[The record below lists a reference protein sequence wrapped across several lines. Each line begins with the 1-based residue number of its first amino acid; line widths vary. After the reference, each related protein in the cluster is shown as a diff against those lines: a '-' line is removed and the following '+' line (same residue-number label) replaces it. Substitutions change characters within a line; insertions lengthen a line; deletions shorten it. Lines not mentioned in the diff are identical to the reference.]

1 MSGTYTTE
9 TDDVSA
15 LLARGVIEVVG
26 RLAHSSNATLL
37 VRLESD
43 EGHGHG
49 HAVYKPLRGE
59 RPLWD
64 FPPGLYKREVA
75 AQLLSEVLG
84 LDLVPPT
91 IVREGPYGEGSL
103 QLFIDADPHEHYFSI
118 HESRPDLHDRLRDF
132 AFFDFIANNTDR
144 KSGHILLDNEDRLW
158 GIDHGVCFS
167 EDFKLRTVIW
177 DFSGEEIPTRLL
189 DVAANLIKSVPLA
202 LAALLDDDEV
212 TALQQRVT
220 YLLEHPTFPVDLSGR
235 RHPWPL
241 I

>member
-1 MSGTYTTE
+1 MAGLYATE
-9 TDDVSA
+9 TDDIHE
-15 LLARGVIEVVG
+15 LLTNGNIEVIG
-26 RLAHSSNATLL
+26 RLAGSSNATLL
-37 VRLESD
+37 VRLECAD
-43 EGHGHG
+43 GYG

-75 AQLLSEVLG
+75 ARVLSEALE
-84 LDLVPPT
+84 LHLVPPT
-91 IVREGPYGEGSL
+91 IVRDGPFGEGSL

-118 HESRPDLHDRLRDF
+118 FESRPDLHDRLRHF

-144 KSGHILLDNEDRLW
+144 KSGHILLDHEDHLW

-167 EDFKLRTVIW
+167 SDFKLRTVIW
-177 DFSGEEIPTRLL
+177 DFADEDIPSHLLEAATPLL
-189 DVAANLIKSVPLA
+189 DKVPLG
-202 LAALLDDDEV
+202 LAALLDDDEID
-212 TALQQRVT
+212 ALQQRVR
-220 YLLEHPTFPVDLSGR
+220 YLLENPQFPVDHSGR

>member
-1 MSGTYTTE
+1 MAGLYATE
-9 TDDVSA
+9 TDDIHE
-15 LLARGVIEVVG
+15 LLTNGNIEVIG
-26 RLAHSSNATLL
+26 RLAGSSNATLL
-37 VRLESD
+37 VRLECAD
-43 EGHGHG
+43 GYG

-75 AQLLSEVLG
+75 ARVLSEALE
-84 LDLVPPT
+84 LHLVPPT
-91 IVREGPYGEGSL
+91 IVRDGPFGEGSL

-118 HESRPDLHDRLRDF
+118 FESRPDLHDRLRHF

-144 KSGHILLDNEDRLW
+144 KSGHILLDHEDHLW

-167 EDFKLRTVIW
+167 SDFKLRTVIW
-177 DFSGEEIPTRLL
+177 DFADEDIPSQLLEAATPLL
-189 DVAANLIKSVPLA
+189 DKVPLG
-202 LAALLDDDEV
+202 LAALLDDDEID
-212 TALQQRVT
+212 ALQQRVR
-220 YLLEHPTFPVDLSGR
+220 YLLENPQFPVDHSGR

>member
-167 EDFKLRTVIW
+167 EDFKLRQ
-177 DFSGEEIPTRLL
+177 
-189 DVAANLIKSVPLA
+189 K
-202 LAALLDDDEV
+202 
-212 TALQQRVT
+212 QQSKICDNPKT
-220 YLLEHPTFPVDLSGR
+220 K
-235 RHPWPL
+235 
-241 I
+241 

>member
-1 MSGTYTTE
+1 MAGLYATE
-9 TDDVSA
+9 TNDLQA
-15 LLARGVIEVVG
+15 LLANGTIEVIG
-26 RLAHSSNATLL
+26 RLAGSSNATLL
-37 VRLESD
+37 VRLEC
-43 EGHGHG
+43 EGGYG

-64 FPPGLYKREVA
+64 FPPGLYKREIA
-75 AQLLSEVLG
+75 ARVLSDVLE
-84 LDLVPPT
+84 LHLVPPT
-91 IVREGPYGEGSL
+91 IVREGPFGVGSL

-118 HESRPDLHDRLRDF
+118 FESRPDLHDRLRDF

-144 KSGHILLDNEDRLW
+144 KSGHILLDRNDHLW

-167 EDFKLRTVIW
+167 ADFKLRTVIW
-177 DFSGEEIPTRLL
+177 DFADEDIPSRLL
-189 DVAANLIKSVPLA
+189 QTAAPLAEEVPLG

-212 TALQQRVT
+212 QSLQQRVR
-220 YLLEHPTFPVDLSGR
+220 YLLENPRFPVDHSGR